1 MSVGSIRER
10 RSLDDVARD
19 VLRSASR
26 LVGPLLLAAAA
37 LVCIKLVL
45 VAHDGAIDFRSG
57 VWQPAVDILHGRSPY
72 PRAESLRPQDG
83 IPAIYPPFIALLA
96 TPLGLLSYGLASAL
110 WTLLLIAALAL
121 TLRLLGVRDWRLFGA
136 VFLLSPVMDAL
147 MLGQVE
153 ILLVLASA
161 LLWRFRDRWVVAA
174 LALGAAMAVKPLMFP
189 LLAWLLITRR
199 IRASVGSVAVACGLA
214 LGSWAVIGFS
224 GMRSY
229 PALLRAWDHLYDSCG
244 ISLSA
249 LALKLDLP
257 ASLAKALPLVVAALL
272 LAFAWRLAR
281 GVDGDRRAFAAAVGA
296 VVVAAPVVW
305 SHYLVYLIVPLALA
319 APRLGWRWL
328 PIALPWVFGHETSLT
343 ISLQH
348 AGARVVPTASTIGSD
363 TYLVIIEYLLATAA
377 IVFVT
382 LRVRAGAQRPSL

>member
-1 MSVGSIRER
+1 M
-10 RSLDDVARD
+10 
-19 VLRSASR
+19 
-26 LVGPLLLAAAA
+26 
-37 LVCIKLVL
+37 
-45 VAHDGAIDFRSG
+45 
-57 VWQPAVDILHGRSPY
+57 
-72 PRAESLRPQDG
+72 
-83 IPAIYPPFIALLA
+83 
-96 TPLGLLSYGLASAL
+96 
-110 WTLLLIAALAL
+110 
-121 TLRLLGVRDWRLFGA
+121 RDWRLYGA

-161 LLWRFRDRWVVAA
+161 LLWRFRDRWLVAA

-199 IRASVGSVAVACGLA
+199 IRASVGSVAVAFGLA

-229 PALLRAWDHLYDSCG
+229 PALLRAWDHLYAGCG

-249 LALKLDLP
+249 LALKLDSP

-272 LAFAWRLAR
+272 LALAWRLAR

-348 AGARVVPTASTIGSD
+348 AGARVVPTASTISSD
-363 TYLVIIEYLLATAA
+363 SYLVILEYLLATAA

-382 LRVRAGAQRPSL
+382 LRARAGARRPSP